1 MPTMMQHCS
10 RTPRVHIR
18 PNTAT
23 ATAVRAVFFLLALFA
38 ASVQA
43 HAALPLTP
51 EDLTAMGDA
60 LVRTPVQ
67 RDEIPALYRP
77 RYVEAIDASLS
88 LDDIDP
94 VFIVPLPGGPRIY
107 PQRIMVWHEVVNE
120 LLEDQPF
127 CITYSPIT
135 GTATAYRS
143 RTGRTPLIFG
153 VEGRLLYG
161 NTVMFDRTTESLWS
175 QMLGLAFEGPQ
186 KGKLLERIPLYR
198 TTWGHARNALPR
210 ALVLSYPLGSRRAY
224 GKDPYGSYLRPG
236 TYYDNDQLIYA
247 VPKRDKRLPLKKR
260 VIGIDFEGA
269 RAAIEPDAV
278 RKAGVLN
285 LTLGITPIAAV
296 YAPGAGIIRIFDA
309 RIWGRPTTFEIRE
322 GKLRDRETGSV
333 WTLEGKAVEGKLKD
347 AVLPE
352 IPGVESMW
360 FAWFAF
366 HPDTVVMP
374 GNDPL
379 SLPFAGQQ

>member
-1 MPTMMQHCS
+1 MC
-10 RTPRVHIR
+10 R
-18 PNTAT
+18 
-23 ATAVRAVFFLLALFA
+23 
-38 ASVQA
+38 
-43 HAALPLTP
+43 
-51 EDLTAMGDA
+51 
-60 LVRTPVQ
+60 
-67 RDEIPALYRP
+67 
-77 RYVEAIDASLS
+77 
-88 LDDIDP
+88 
-94 VFIVPLPGGPRIY
+94 
-107 PQRIMVWHEVVNE
+107 
-120 LLEDQPF
+120 
-127 CITYSPIT
+127 
-135 GTATAYRS
+135 
-143 RTGRTPLIFG
+143 
-153 VEGRLLYG
+153 EGRG
-161 NTVMFDRTTESLWS
+161 PFKTTQGDRLSCRH
-175 QMLGLAFEGPQ
+175 QEG
-186 KGKLLERIPLYR
+186 
-198 TTWGHARNALPR
+198 
-210 ALVLSYPLGSRRAY
+210 RR
-224 GKDPYGSYLRPG
+224 
-236 TYYDNDQLIYA
+236 DQLIYA
-247 VPKRDKRLPLKKR
+247 VPKRDTRLPLKKR

-278 RKAGVLN
+278 RKTGVLN